1 MDRREFVERSVGVA
15 AAIAVPG
22 WLAGV
27 AGAAAD
33 PAVRELARQL
43 DGDVVVPGSARY
55 ASAKL
60 LWNTRFDGLRPRAV
74 AYCADAADVQRV
86 VRWGRKHHVHVV
98 PRSGGH
104 SYGGWSSGNGVVVA
118 DVSHLKRISVA
129 GGRAT
134 IGAGARLGDVATG
147 LWKHHVAI
155 PAGSCPD
162 VGIAGLALGGG
173 AGYSGRKLGLSS
185 DNLRRLKLVTAD
197 GSLVVADAKHHAD
210 LFWASRG
217 GGGGNF
223 GIATEL
229 TFATHPV
236 SNVAVYSLEWPW
248 EQAAQVVAAWQALAP
263 HAPDALFSVC
273 DLIATDPSLPN
284 ARAHVTSAGQFF
296 GSEGDLRALLAPLVN
311 TGTPIRFTTRTLS
324 YLQAV
329 EHWGG
334 GEARIAF
341 RASSDFVNRPL
352 PAAGIQRLVDAIAAR
367 QGRGR
372 GAFFLDA
379 YGGAINR
386 VPKAATAFVHRDA
399 LFSIQY
405 TAQWGAGG
413 AAAASSWLG
422 AAHGSMRPYVSG
434 FAYQNY
440 VDPSLASWQHAY
452 YGSNLRAAEG
462 RQAEVRPAERVP
474 VPAVDPAQIGR
485 PQGRPGLIRA

>member
-1 MDRREFVERSVGVA
+1 MDRREFVERSAGVA

-33 PAVRELARQL
+33 PALRELARQL
-43 DGDVVVPGSARY
+43 DGDVVVPGSAPY
-55 ASAKL
+55 AGAKL
-60 LWNTRFDGLRPRAV
+60 LWNTRFDALRPRAV
-74 AYCADAADVQRV
+74 AYCANAADVQRV
-86 VRWGRKHHVHVV
+86 VRWGRAHHVRVV

-118 DVSHLKRISVA
+118 DVSHLRRISVA
-129 GGRAT
+129 GGTAT
-134 IGAGARLGDVATG
+134 IGAGARLGDVASG
-147 LWKHHVAI
+147 LWKHRLAV
-155 PAGSCPD
+155 PGGSCPT

-173 AGYSGRKLGLSS
+173 AGYSGRKLGLTS
-185 DNLRRLKLVTAD
+185 DNVRRVKLVTAD
-197 GSLVVADAKHHAD
+197 GSFVTADAKHHGD

-229 TFATHPV
+229 TFAAHPV
-236 SNVAVYSLEWPW
+236 SNVAIYSLEWPW
-248 EQAAQVVAAWQALAP
+248 AQAAQAVSAWQALAP

-296 GSEGDLRALLAPLVN
+296 GSESDLRALLAPLVN
-311 TGTPIRFTTRTLS
+311 TGTPIRFATSTLS

-334 GEARIAF
+334 GDARIAF
-341 RASSDFVNRPL
+341 RARSDYVNRPL
-352 PAAGIQRLVDAIAAR
+352 PAPAIQRLVDAIAAR
-367 QGRGR
+367 QGHGK

-405 TAQWGAGG
+405 TAQWSAGG
-413 AAAASSWLG
+413 AAAASDWLD
-422 AAHGSMRPYVSG
+422 AAYRSLRPYVSG

-440 VDPSLASWQHAY
+440 VDPSLATWQHAY
-452 YGSNLRAAEG
+452 YGSNLARLK
-462 RQAEVRPAERVP
+462 
-474 VPAVDPAQIGR
+474 AVKRKYDPRNAFR
-485 PQGRPGLIRA
+485 FPQSIPLR

>member
-22 WLAGV
+22 WLAE
-27 AGAAAD
+27 AASAAD

-43 DGDVVVPGSARY
+43 HGDVVVPGSARY

-74 AYCADAADVQRV
+74 ALCADAADVQRV
-86 VRWGRKHHVHVV
+86 VRWGRKHHVRVV

-134 IGAGARLGDVATG
+134 IGAGARLGDVANG
-147 LWKHHVAI
+147 LWKHHVAV
-155 PAGSCPD
+155 PGGSCPT

-173 AGYSGRKLGLSS
+173 AGYSGRKLGLTS
-185 DNLRRLKLVTAD
+185 DNLRRLKLVLAD
-197 GSLVVADAKHHAD
+197 GSLVVADATHHAD

-236 SNVAVYSLEWPW
+236 SNVAIYSLEWPW
-248 EQAAQVVAAWQALAP
+248 AQAPQAVAAWQAFAP

-296 GSEGDLRALLAPLVN
+296 GSESDLRALLAPLVN
-311 TGTPIRFTTRTLS
+311 TGTPIRFTTSTLS

-334 GEARIAF
+334 GDPRIAF
-341 RASSDFVNRPL
+341 RARSDYVKRPL
-352 PAAGIQRLVDAIAAR
+352 PATAIQRLVDAISAR
-367 QGRGR
+367 QGHGK

-379 YGGAINR
+379 YGGVINR

-405 TAQWGAGG
+405 TAQWKPGE
-413 AAAASSWLG
+413 AAPARSWLDAAYG
-422 AAHGSMRPYVSG
+422 AMRPYVSG

-440 VDPSLASWQHAY
+440 VDPSLATWQHAY
-452 YGSNLRAAEG
+452 YGSNLPRLK
-462 RQAEVRPAERVP
+462 
-474 VPAVDPAQIGR
+474 AVKRKYDPRNAFR
-485 PQGRPGLIRA
+485 FPQSIPLR